1 MRCTEDLFLRVLL
14 QGRAEKCGG
23 RKETEISSERDYSS
37 SREEFGLKMESI
49 TLCSSSGSTEDTG
62 HRGRIAGVMPLSR

>member
-1 MRCTEDLFLRVLL
+1 MYRRSISKGVAARQSREVRW
-14 QGRAEKCGG
+14 QE
-23 RKETEISSERDYSS
+23 ETEISSERAYSS

-62 HRGRIAGVMPLSR
+62 HRGRIAGVMP